1 MIRWTLAILL
11 CAVVPAMA
19 QQAHQHDSG
28 PKVPSAHAGAPVDY
42 SRFVYE
48 MRAAMNKMMSGMH
61 APGYEGNPDIDF
73 LGMMIA
79 HHEGAVEMARLEL
92 THGTDPATRRLA
104 DDIIASQSVEIESMK
119 RRLATLRSGKGAEPD
134 AFPELG
140 GTRGRGK

>member
-1 MIRWTLAILL
+1 MVRCTLAILL
-11 CAVVPAMA
+11 CAAVPAMA
-19 QQAHQHDSG
+19 QQAHHHESAV
-28 PKVPSAHAGAPVDY
+28 KVPSAHVKAPGDY
-42 SRFVYE
+42 SRFVHE
-48 MRAAMNKMMSGMH
+48 MRAAMDKMMSGMH

-119 RRLATLRSGKGAEPD
+119 RRLAALRSGKGAEPG

-140 GTRGRGK
+140 GTRGLGK